1 MVFFLTVS
9 IVFLNF
15 ACKNVFVMIES
26 ILIKNFLSIKDT
38 MEFKFVGTREKDK
51 FNDSYSS
58 WYEQCGD
65 KKLSKLVFI
74 LGNNAAGKTNFIN
87 AVRTMRQIVVNKPA
101 ERDEPLDYMPFLLDS
116 SSRFEVT
123 TFCMIFYIDNNRYI
137 YNVSYDEDVIHEESL
152 SISRKSRIIT
162 VYNRTYDDKKHL
174 SEVEFF
180 PECELP
186 KDEQYLLQ
194 RQTTTN
200 TSVLASFWAMN
211 LSSRVLKDCYLF
223 FRDKIGLDFGEDESL
238 ADILAKGSR
247 QEQNRLKND
256 VLMFLN
262 IINSNICDYKITE
275 HKVSIPKGARD
286 KSGRFELFEDLTEM
300 FMMSERV
307 IRTITFYHQ
316 TDSGVF
322 PLDEE
327 MESDGT
333 LSLIRLIAMTQTLIS
348 KGMTVFIDEQPAGI
362 HEQALQYMI
371 SCYIRLSMDCQLI
384 VAGQDTS
391 FLSYDKLRRDSIRIF
406 KKGAD
411 GNTYIFKD
419 GENKLFQRN
428 TNIRNFVFGNSDLGE
443 IDASLEEI
451 ILRYQE
457 TMAKKRKKG
466 EL

>member
-1 MVFFLTVS
+1 
-9 IVFLNF
+9 
-15 ACKNVFVMIES
+15 MIES
-26 ILIKNFLSIKDT
+26 ILIKNFLSIKET

-87 AVRTMRQIVVNKPA
+87 AVRTMRQLVVNKPT
-101 ERDEPLDYMPFLLDS
+101 ERDEPLEYMPFLLDS

-123 TFCMIFYIDNNRYI
+123 TFGMVFYVDDNRYI
-137 YNVSYDEDVIHEESL
+137 YNVSYDEDIIHEESL
-152 SISRKSRIIT
+152 SMSRKSRIIT

-174 SEVEFF
+174 SKVEFY

-256 VLMFLN
+256 VLMFLS

-275 HKVSIPKGARD
+275 HKVSIPKGTRD
-286 KSGRFELFEDLTEM
+286 KSGRFELFEDLPEM

-406 KKGAD
+406 KKGPD

-457 TMAKKRKKG
+457 TMAKKRKRG